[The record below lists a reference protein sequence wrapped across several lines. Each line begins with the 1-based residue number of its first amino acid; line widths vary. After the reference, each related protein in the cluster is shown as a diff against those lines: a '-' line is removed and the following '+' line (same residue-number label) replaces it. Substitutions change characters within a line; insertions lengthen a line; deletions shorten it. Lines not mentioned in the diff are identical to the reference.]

1 MSVEALSHFVFK
13 TPLGGAFAGMQVMF
27 FGMGCFW
34 GAERKF
40 WQTEGV
46 VSTSVGYMGGSKNN
60 PTYEQVCSGQSGH
73 AEVVRVVYDPAR
85 AGILDMLHVFWG
97 NHDPTQLNRQGNDRG
112 TQYRSCIF
120 YSDDEQKAAVDATM
134 AKFNGRLAEAG
145 KGKIVTQ
152 VQPAADHEYYYAE
165 DYHQQYLAKNVNGY
179 CGLGG
184 TGCYRPSDVNELAQ

>member
-1 MSVEALSHFVFK
+1 
-13 TPLGGAFAGMQVMF
+13 MQVMF

-46 VSTSVGYMGGSKNN
+46 VSTSVGYMGGSKNS
-60 PTYEQVCSGQSGH
+60 PTYEQVCSGKSGH
-73 AEVVRVVYDPAR
+73 AEVVRVVYDPTR

-120 YSDDEQKAAVDATM
+120 YSNDEQKAAVDATM

-145 KGKIVTQ
+145 KGQIVTK
-152 VQPAADHEYYYAE
+152 VEPAADHAYYYAE

-184 TGCYRPSDVNELAQ
+184 TGCYRPSDVNDLAQ